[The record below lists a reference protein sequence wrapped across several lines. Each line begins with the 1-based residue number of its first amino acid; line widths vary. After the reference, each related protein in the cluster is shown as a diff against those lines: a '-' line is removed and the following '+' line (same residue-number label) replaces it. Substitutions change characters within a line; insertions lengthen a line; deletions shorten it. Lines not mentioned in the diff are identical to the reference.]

1 MSREKREVPTTQA
14 QSTLRAKWAGMF
26 GLTRQ
31 EWHQMTWNALN
42 FTTVAAITSGS
53 IALVQSPA
61 RTALA
66 HLSMNGTFMPPGT
79 TPNIGFLAIM
89 RTLYAGTT
97 MSLKGSAV
105 RTAYVTGVKGNKPV
119 EGLSEEAASLIR
131 EEELMQ
137 EGRMKQLSKQK
148 MGFVASATFG
158 DMCVTQVPGT
168 YTTLRKIP
176 GLLPENFRFSKPA
189 NIFQAMKAGFIPA
202 YLAGLTNYTS
212 LLVMEPYIAGY
223 MAKNLRIEDRKAQH
237 FLAGA
242 VSGSLAAFFAYP
254 FAATCDYMVV
264 RTSVTNQGILSSRS
278 TLSIAQEIAKTVRD
292 NPKQAMHTFFG
303 NAAKQL
309 PIRMGLTAIIYSIVS
324 GVGETLGTEP
334 LKAVVPERFQ
344 PGNNS
349 QGFFAKPS
357 ASEDVSSSVK
367 NTPSSVANTDSS
379 TKETPGLK

>member
-1 MSREKREVPTTQA
+1 MGREKREAPTMQA
-14 QSTLRAKWAGMF
+14 QNTLRAKWAGMF

-79 TPNIGFLAIM
+79 TPNIGFLSIV

-131 EEELMQ
+131 EEELIQ
-137 EGRMKQLSKQK
+137 EGRAKQLSKQK
-148 MGFVASATFG
+148 MGFVVSATLG
-158 DMCVTQVPGT
+158 DMFVTQVPGT

-176 GLLPENFRFSKPA
+176 GLLPENFKFTKPA
-189 NIFQAMKAGFIPA
+189 NILQAMKAGFLPA

-212 LLVMEPYIAGY
+212 LLVIEPYIAR
-223 MAKNLRIEDRKAQH
+223 NLRIQDKKAQH
-237 FLAGA
+237 FVAGA
-242 VSGSLAAFFAYP
+242 ISGSMAAFFAYP
-254 FAATCDYMVV
+254 FAVACDYTVV
-264 RTSVTNQGILSSRS
+264 RTTVNSEGRLSTRS
-278 TLSIAQEIAKTVRD
+278 TLSIAQEIINTVKS
-292 NPKQAMHTFFG
+292 NPKQAMYSFFG

-309 PIRMGLTAIIYSIVS
+309 PIRMGLTAMIYSIVS

-334 LKAVVPERFQ
+334 LKAIVPERFQ

-349 QGFFAKPS
+349 QGFFAKPPVT
-357 ASEDVSSSVK
+357 EEGSSVG
-367 NTPSSVANTDSS
+367 NTQVPPQ
-379 TKETPGLK
+379 ETPKGP